1 MGAEQRGG
9 GTMQNKVLRSIGRF
23 FAGTGDVVGTPS
35 GDARGLV
42 RVYVKDADTVTRG
55 RSF

>member
-1 MGAEQRGG
+1 
-9 GTMQNKVLRSIGRF
+9 MQNRVFRSIGRF

-35 GDARGLV
+35 GDARGLI
-42 RVYVKDADTVTRG
+42 RVYTQDTVTRG